1 MSSVSKILKFAKMND
16 EPVVLCS
23 EKSDEDFVIMS
34 IDKYREL
41 SQNSNQQKTK
51 NKASNLSKEQ
61 ILKRINR
68 NIELWRRKQQE
79 NRQSK
84 KVAQLERELKDM
96 NKMTKSQS
104 NYQNLNELNYNYIS
118 SQNKNNSSYKNNKQI
133 TEKREIPPR

>member
-1 MSSVSKILKFAKMND
+1 MND

-51 NKASNLSKEQ
+51 NKVSNLSKEQ

-68 NIELWRRKQQE
+68 DIELWRRKQQE

-84 KVAQLERELKDM
+84 KVAQLEQELKDM

-104 NYQNLNELNYNYIS
+104 NYQNLNELNYNYTS
-118 SQNKNNSSYKNNKQI
+118 SQNKNNSSSRNNKSL
-133 TEKREIPPR
+133 TEKREIPLR